1 VRVYREGTIGRYR
14 DDMNLP
20 RRRQHRRFA
29 AAPQDHD
36 PNRRRTHRLRGT
48 ARISSWITVSAL
60 AAILTGCGEKPQ
72 SQPPPPPK
80 VTVAQPLQQM
90 VTDYLELTGN
100 TQAVYTVQLV
110 ARVTGYL
117 EQVLFQDGQVVKKGQ
132 PLFVIQR
139 NTYEDNLRRAEA
151 NIAQF
156 RAQLQYAESQFARYS
171 SLIQDSAIAQA
182 DLDNWRYQRDL
193 AQANLRSAET
203 QRDLAKLDL
212 EYTLVTAP
220 FDGRMDRRQVDPGN
234 LVGSGGSTVLASI
247 NQIDPIYVYF
257 NISDQDLARL
267 RKRARGIPGSADSRN
282 WSVRV
287 GLPGED
293 DYPHQGHLDF
303 AAISLTTT
311 TGSLLM
317 RGILPNRDGGILPGL
332 YARVRVPLEQKASLV
347 VPEVAIGHDQQGAHV
362 FVVNEK
368 NVVERRSVK
377 TGPAVDA
384 LRAID
389 DGLTG
394 QEWVIVNGLL
404 RAGPGRHV
412 TPERAAQ

>member
-1 VRVYREGTIGRYR
+1 
-14 DDMNLP
+14 MNLR
-20 RRRQHRRFA
+20 RRRQQRFRRGIS
-29 AAPQDHD
+29 
-36 PNRRRTHRLRGT
+36 RLRAT
-48 ARISSWITVSAL
+48 ARISGWITISAL
-60 AAILTGCGEKPQ
+60 AAILTGCGEKPKP
-72 SQPPPPPK
+72 QPPPPPK
-80 VTVAQPLQQM
+80 VTVAQPLHQT

-100 TQAVYTVQLV
+100 TQAIYTVQLV
-110 ARVTGYL
+110 ARVAGYL
-117 EQVLFQDGQVVKKGQ
+117 EQVLFQDGQIVKKGQ

-151 NIAQF
+151 AIAQY

-171 SLIQDSAIAQA
+171 SLIQDNAIAQA
-182 DLDNWRYQRDL
+182 DLDNWSYQRDL
-193 AQANLRSAET
+193 AQANLRSAES
-203 QRDLAKLDL
+203 QRELAKLDL
-212 EYTLVTAP
+212 DYTLVTAP

-257 NISDQDLARL
+257 NISDHDLARL
-267 RKRARGIPGSADSRN
+267 RKRARGIPGSSDSRN
-282 WSVRV
+282 WSVQV

-293 DYPHQGHLDF
+293 GYPHQGRLDF

-311 TGSLLM
+311 TGTLLM

-347 VPEVAIGHDQQGAHV
+347 VPEVAIGHDQQGSYV
-362 FVVNEK
+362 FVVDEK

-377 TGPAVDA
+377 TGPTVDA

-394 QEWVIVNGLL
+394 KEWVVVNGLL

-412 TPERAAQ
+412 TPERAGQ

>member
-1 VRVYREGTIGRYR
+1 
-14 DDMNLP
+14 MNLR
-20 RRRQHRRFA
+20 RRRQQRIQRSIQSA
-29 AAPQDHD
+29 
-36 PNRRRTHRLRGT
+36 GT
-48 ARISSWITVSAL
+48 ACVSGWITISAL
-60 AAILTGCGEKPQ
+60 AAILTGCGDKPKP
-72 SQPPPPPK
+72 QPPPPPK
-80 VTVAQPLQQM
+80 VTVAQPLNQK

-100 TQAVYTVQLV
+100 TQAIYTVQLV
-110 ARVTGYL
+110 ARVAGYL
-117 EQVLFQDGQVVKKGQ
+117 EQVLFQDGQIVKKGQ
-132 PLFVIQR
+132 PLFAIQR

-151 NIAQF
+151 AIAQN
-156 RAQLQYAESQFARYS
+156 RSQLQYAESQFARYS
-171 SLIQDSAIAQA
+171 SLIQDNAIAQA

-193 AQANLRSAET
+193 AEANLRSAET

-212 EYTLVTAP
+212 DYTLVTAP

-257 NISDQDLARL
+257 NISDHDLARL
-267 RKRARGIPGSADSRN
+267 RRRARGIPGSSDSRN
-282 WSVRV
+282 WSVQV

-293 DYPHQGHLDF
+293 GYPHQGNLDF

-332 YARVRVPLEQKASLV
+332 YARVRVPLEQKAAFL
-347 VPEVAIGHDQQGAHV
+347 VPEVAIGHDQQGSYV

-377 TGPAVDA
+377 TGPAVEA

-394 QEWVIVNGLL
+394 KEWVVVNGLL

-412 TPERAAQ
+412 TPERAGQ